1 MNKVRLVGD
10 IGDRFGHE
18 WAMNVSNYSELLQ
31 LIECQTTGFYNYLLE
46 AEENGI
52 RFLIQRADEY
62 ISARE
67 LGLSLNNEDIIIT
80 AIPMGAEE
88 TFQEN
93 PSGVGKVIIGV
104 ILIVLAILTNNY
116 DWAAAGF
123 ETIAAVAG
131 EIAFAMATIGVQLV
145 TAGIAEMQA
154 SVQFGE
160 DAEANLF
167 QGPVTGIQQ
176 GIPVPVLY
184 GELLIGG
191 SPISVAYTTDSINL
205 GLTEMHSIHTGGRN
219 KITSPGDFT
228 AINANRRQKSIYTT
242 LGGATWD
249 RES

>member
-62 ISARE
+62 ISVRE

-93 PSGVGKVIIGV
+93 PSGVDKIIIGV
-104 ILIVLAILTNNY
+104 ILVVLAWFFPQFMEEWTTLSK
-116 DWAAAGF
+116 
-123 ETIAAVAG
+123 AVIG
-131 EIAFAMATIGVQLV
+131 KIAFAIATVGVQLIQM
-145 TAGIAEMQA
+145 GIAEMQA
-154 SVQFGE
+154 SVQFSE

-167 QGPVTGIQQ
+167 QGPVTGVQQ
-176 GIPVPVLY
+176 GLPVPVLY

-228 AINANRRQKSIYTT
+228 AINANRRQKSIYNT

>member
-18 WAMNVSNYSELLQ
+18 WVMNVSNYSELLQ

-93 PSGVGKVIIGV
+93 PSGAGKIIIGV
-104 ILIVLAILTNNY
+104 ILIVVAIFFPQFFGEVAPEV
-116 DWAAAGF
+116 AATLGK
-123 ETIAAVAG
+123 
-131 EIAFAMATIGVQLV
+131 IAFAIATVGVQLIQM
-145 TAGIAEMQA
+145 GIAEMQA

-167 QGPVTGIQQ
+167 QGPVTGVQQ
-176 GIPVPVLY
+176 GLPVPVLY

>member
-88 TFQEN
+88 TFQ
-93 PSGVGKVIIGV
+93 
-104 ILIVLAILTNNY
+104 
-116 DWAAAGF
+116 
-123 ETIAAVAG
+123 
-131 EIAFAMATIGVQLV
+131 
-145 TAGIAEMQA
+145 
-154 SVQFGE
+154 
-160 DAEANLF
+160 
-167 QGPVTGIQQ
+167 
-176 GIPVPVLY
+176 
-184 GELLIGG
+184 
-191 SPISVAYTTDSINL
+191 
-205 GLTEMHSIHTGGRN
+205 
-219 KITSPGDFT
+219 
-228 AINANRRQKSIYTT
+228 
-242 LGGATWD
+242 
-249 RES
+249 

>member
-93 PSGVGKVIIGV
+93 PSGWDKVIIGT
-104 ILIVLAILTNNY
+104 ILIVLAILAGRG
-116 DWAAAGF
+116 DWAIEIGKY
-123 ETIAAVAG
+123 TITTG
-131 EIAFAMATIGVQLV
+131 QLMFAMATIGVQLIQM
-145 TAGIAEMQA
+145 GIAELQA
-154 SVQFGE
+154 PVQFGE

>member
-62 ISARE
+62 ISVRE

-104 ILIVLAILTNNY
+104 ILVVLAFFFPEFMEFFGSTM
-116 DWAAAGF
+116 G
-123 ETIAAVAG
+123 EVALG
-131 EIAFAMATIGVQLV
+131 KIAFAIATIGIQLI